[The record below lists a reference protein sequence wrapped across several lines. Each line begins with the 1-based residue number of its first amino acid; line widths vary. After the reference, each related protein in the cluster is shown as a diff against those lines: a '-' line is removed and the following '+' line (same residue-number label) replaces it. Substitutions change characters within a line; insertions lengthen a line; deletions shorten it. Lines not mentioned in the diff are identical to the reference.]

1 MMPEDIN
8 EEQKKP
14 ELNADLY
21 DMLSPG
27 PAGYVPLPTNVPYS
41 DPKGST
47 FVANLRDST
56 SWGYFMNTESS
67 HLVNQKSLPINEV
80 LAKVPDD
87 LIDYADKFM
96 MDATDEDFKSTESKL
111 RTELNDK
118 ALFNAYPKTSLATGF
133 AAQLLDPVNFFMPG
147 SVLLKSVERE
157 ASLLKTMAGVGVAAA
172 AASGVQEAVL
182 HQNQLTRTAQESA
195 FNVVS
200 SGIIG
205 GLLGGAISKAVN
217 SRAAAKELVAVSER
231 AKKEINDDLI
241 DEPRAL
247 KENGTLKDNDLANMP
262 APFRK
267 LMVIGPMNQLINSP
281 FKTSKFFASTMYE
294 NNYTLNRHLDLDT
307 EGSSVE
313 RLIRQDKKVHEAVL
327 VDYQNIYMKMNGVE
341 GGMFKG
347 TRAKMGDPV
356 MNFETFDEAVSHVL
370 TSGVQHEVGHV
381 NQAAELLRTKIFDPI
396 KNELIRT
403 GNLPE
408 DVSVENA
415 FNYFMIVYN
424 KDKIR
429 EQGGR
434 SARGVGSFPQAMF
447 DGFKGIQ
454 GKIKSYQDSPAFQDV
469 TKEINNNKELL
480 KGVNAEDK
488 KGLNK
493 QTAALKKEARSLE
506 ARKSQR
512 PPEDIKQINKEIK
525 EHKSSIAAVSKEIKD
540 SIKKV
545 NTDIDKEVSKIK
557 TDMLG
562 HDKQA
567 SSVKVSLGKMQTR
580 LKNARARREA
590 LKERLKRTKEES
602 KTFAT
607 VTSELDKSSST
618 INVIEKNISG
628 IKDDL
633 ALIKKDKA
641 AATAEVKEFQSLKKS
656 KSKEVKAFEDK
667 AGELKNKIS
676 ELELSKKP
684 GKKEIQAHENNIKD
698 LEAKIKQIDESKDIS
713 AKDKKALTDE
723 INLLEADLIAR
734 APKGTVNSKGELFK
748 IVDDPTLWG
757 NVESTV
763 DQIMGHKDGEF
774 LNPILSRLGGTS
786 GKPLKARKITLE
798 QLDLRDWHIKSA
810 SRVAEL
816 YSRATLPVVHMAEAA
831 RRFGANDLSELRTK
845 IDSDLLEEYNAANEG
860 LTGKAATDLAK
871 QLEKDQKNILDS
883 FDIVTGVYGSG
894 PNTLS
899 NGAAVYY
906 NNFLKWNALRLLG
919 FMTPSSIPDIGMHV
933 MQGSYKHIHHGLVK
947 VFDGMKSISKQDM
960 RAIGYAMESETGSRL
975 KAFSDHDNLTIQ
987 PGIFSKGFQELEK
1000 GFGNATLMNQWNT
1013 LHQNIAGTVSIHRTL
1028 ETIANVI
1035 EGKAV
1040 PKKDQVRLAKFGIS
1054 LDDYKTIYKFTK
1066 DNVDPKT
1073 GTRFG
1078 DWGNWDIKTSED
1090 ARALKQFQ
1098 AAVGQEI
1105 DTIVIV
1111 PSLGDKPKIGHTM
1124 VGKFLFQFKSFLLSA
1139 TNKVL
1144 FSGIQRRDDINV
1156 WLGAVSMLAMG
1167 AVSYVTSSYL
1177 KGKDPDLSLG
1187 NLAHESIDRSGLLGI
1202 FMEVANIG
1210 EKALHL
1216 NGVSRYQSRNIV
1228 GAAAGP
1234 SFGAVSEIAQVIGSV
1249 SDAVRDKEPITTQDT
1264 KKLKRFIPYQNLFYF
1279 DKITNDIFKQLSI
1292 SAGATESLRG

>member
-1 MMPEDIN
+1 MPEDIN
-8 EEQKKP
+8 QEEKKP

-21 DMLSPG
+21 DMLKPG
-27 PAGYVPLPTNVPYS
+27 PAGYVPLPTTVPYS

-67 HLVNQKSLPINEV
+67 HLVNQEPLPINEV

-118 ALFNAYPKTSLATGF
+118 ALFNAFPKTSLATGF
-133 AAQLLDPVNFFMPG
+133 AAQLLDPVNIFMPG

-157 ASLLKTMAGVGVAAA
+157 AGLLKTMAGVGVAAA
-172 AASGVQEAVL
+172 AASGVQEAIL
-182 HQNQLTRTAQESA
+182 HQNQLARTAQESA

-200 SGIIG
+200 SGIVG

-217 SRAAAKELVAVSER
+217 SRAAAKELLEVSDR
-231 AKKEINDDLI
+231 AKKEINDTLI
-241 DEPRAL
+241 DEPKAL

-267 LMVIGPMNQLINSP
+267 LMVLGPMNQLINSP
-281 FKTSKFFASTMYE
+281 FKTSKFFSATMYE

-307 EGSSVE
+307 EGSSIE

-341 GGMFKG
+341 GGVFKG

-356 MNFETFDEAVSHVL
+356 MNFDTFDEAVSHVL
-370 TSGVQHEVGHV
+370 TSGVKHEVAHV
-381 NQAAELLRTKIFDPI
+381 NQAADLLRNKIFDPI

-403 GNLPE
+403 GNLPA

-434 SARGVGSFPQAMF
+434 SARGIGTFPQAMF
-447 DGFKGIQ
+447 DGFKAVQ
-454 GKIKSYQDSPAFQDV
+454 EKIKSFKDSPNFRKLTGDIEEI
-469 TKEINNNKELL
+469 TNNLDKEKLENKRRKLD
-480 KGVNAEDK
+480 AEPDK
-488 KGLNK
+488 KK
-493 QTAALKKEARSLE
+493 
-506 ARKSQR
+506 
-512 PPEDIKQINKEIK
+512 IK
-525 EHKSSIAAVSKEIKD
+525 ESA
-540 SIKKV
+540 
-545 NTDIDKEVSKIK
+545 KI
-557 TDMLG
+557 
-562 HDKQA
+562 
-567 SSVKVSLGKMQTR
+567 
-580 LKNARARREA
+580 
-590 LKERLKRTKEES
+590 
-602 KTFAT
+602 
-607 VTSELDKSSST
+607 
-618 INVIEKNISG
+618 
-628 IKDDL
+628 
-633 ALIKKDKA
+633 
-641 AATAEVKEFQSLKKS
+641 
-656 KSKEVKAFEDK
+656 
-667 AGELKNKIS
+667 
-676 ELELSKKP
+676 
-684 GKKEIQAHENNIKD
+684 IKD
-698 LEAKIKQIDESKDIS
+698 LKEKLKEA
-713 AKDKKALTDE
+713 
-723 INLLEADLIAR
+723 NLLFKSA
-734 APKGTVNSKGELFK
+734 APVGGIDSKGKLRS

-786 GKPLKARKITLE
+786 GKPIKARKISIE

-831 RRFGANDLSELRTK
+831 RRFGAKDLSELRTK
-845 IDSDLLEEYNAANEG
+845 IASDLLEEFNAANEG
-860 LTGKAATDLAK
+860 LTGKAAADLAK
-871 QLEKDQKNILDS
+871 QLKKDQKNILDS

-899 NGAAVYY
+899 NGAAKYY

-919 FMTPSSIPDIGMHV
+919 FMTVSSIPDIGMHV

-947 VFDGMKSISKQDM
+947 VFDGMKNISKQDM

-987 PGIFSKGFQELEK
+987 PGVFSKGFEQLEK

-1013 LHQNIAGTVSIHRTL
+1013 LQQNIAGTVSIHRTL

-1035 EGKAV
+1035 EGKAA

-1066 DNVDPKT
+1066 DNIDPKT

-1078 DWGNWDIKTSED
+1078 DWGNWDIKTSAD

-1111 PSLGDKPKIGHTM
+1111 PSLGDKPKIGHTPL
-1124 VGKFLFQFKSFLLSA
+1124 GKFVFQFKSFLMSA

-1144 FSGIQRRDDINV
+1144 FSGVQRRDDINV
-1156 WLGAVSMLAMG
+1156 WLGAVSMIAMG

-1177 KGKDPDLSLG
+1177 KGKEPDLSIG

-1234 SFGAVSEIAQVIGSV
+1234 TFGAASEIAQVIGSI
-1249 SDAVRDKEPITTQDT
+1249 SDAVQGKADITTQDT
-1264 KKLKRFIPYQNLFYF
+1264 KKLKRLFPYQNLFYL
-1279 DKITNDIFKQLSI
+1279 DKITNDIFKKLSI
-1292 SAGATESLRG
+1292 SLGATESLRD